1 MLWFLS
7 LIWLRNHRAL
17 AQIAMSPSAS
27 LRKNGYSRSNSYT
40 KAGAAIK
47 PVDDD
52 EELEYSTPEEYFSS
66 EEDEEEE
73 DYGTTPSS
81 SSSSSSSSAAKKD
94 HPVAVLRK
102 VPIVTSPCKLDRQAG
117 SGKDD
122 NRSKTGVHV
131 SLFDL
136 FKGFLPGSDLTKFQ
150 LPPQFNLPKSQLQAY
165 GESVYCCDQ
174 DLLGMCAAAASP
186 LDRFLAVIR
195 WHISTTRPA
204 PFGRAPYNP
213 ILGET
218 HHVSAGDLNVLCEQV
233 SHHPP
238 VSALYATSESKKLQL
253 LWWHQAVPRFCG
265 NGVEAT
271 ILGQRHLNLLEHE
284 EIYETS
290 SPKLHICFFP
300 IAGNEWVGNTTVRC
314 IKSGLE
320 ASVSFKGKGFFALH
334 GSSNKVSGKI
344 WDISTKRILYE
355 LNGSWDQVV
364 TLKNKASGEISTLYD
379 AQATIVDIHSP
390 IIENLEVCS
399 NLLA

>member
-1 MLWFLS
+1 
-7 LIWLRNHRAL
+7 
-17 AQIAMSPSAS
+17 MSPSAS

-40 KAGAAIK
+40 KAGAAIN
-47 PVDDD
+47 PVGDD
-52 EELEYSTPEEYFSS
+52 EELEYATPEEYFSS
-66 EEDEEEE
+66 EEEEEE
-73 DYGTTPSS
+73 EEEYGTTPSS
-81 SSSSSSSSAAKKD
+81 SPSSSSSAAKKD

-122 NRSKTGVHV
+122 SRSKTGIHV

-233 SHHPP
+233 G
-238 VSALYATSESKKLQL
+238 TSL
-253 LWWHQAVPRFCG
+253 LSSIYSSF
-265 NGVEAT
+265 
-271 ILGQRHLNLLEHE
+271 LE
-284 EIYETS
+284 
-290 SPKLHICFFP
+290 
-300 IAGNEWVGNTTVRC
+300 NTCAHSRQVL
-314 IKSGLE
+314 SGLSSIPPY
-320 ASVSFKGKGFFALH
+320 SVCDFGSFFLF
-334 GSSNKVSGKI
+334 
-344 WDISTKRILYE
+344 
-355 LNGSWDQVV
+355 VV
-364 TLKNKASGEISTLYD
+364 CMTFLI
-379 AQATIVDIHSP
+379 
-390 IIENLEVCS
+390 
-399 NLLA
+399 

>member
-7 LIWLRNHRAL
+7 LIWLRIRRAL
-17 AQIAMSPSAS
+17 AQNAMSPSAS
-27 LRKNGYSRSNSYT
+27 LRKNGNSRSNSYT
-40 KAGAAIK
+40 KAGAAIN

-66 EEDEEEE
+66 EEEEEE
-73 DYGTTPSS
+73 EEYGTTPSS

-122 NRSKTGVHV
+122 NRSKTGIHV

-136 FKGFLPGSDLTKFQ
+136 FKGLCPGSDLTKFQ

-233 SHHPP
+233 G
-238 VSALYATSESKKLQL
+238 TSL
-253 LWWHQAVPRFCG
+253 LSSIYSSFLEKTCAHS
-265 NGVEAT
+265 
-271 ILGQRHLNLLEHE
+271 RHVL
-284 EIYETS
+284 
-290 SPKLHICFFP
+290 
-300 IAGNEWVGNTTVRC
+300 
-314 IKSGLE
+314 SGLSSIPPY
-320 ASVSFKGKGFFALH
+320 SVCDFGSFFLF
-334 GSSNKVSGKI
+334 
-344 WDISTKRILYE
+344 
-355 LNGSWDQVV
+355 VV
-364 TLKNKASGEISTLYD
+364 CMTFLI
-379 AQATIVDIHSP
+379 
-390 IIENLEVCS
+390 
-399 NLLA
+399 

>member
-17 AQIAMSPSAS
+17 AQNAMSPSAS
-27 LRKNGYSRSNSYT
+27 LRKSGYSRSNSST
-40 KAGAAIK
+40 KAGAAIN

-66 EEDEEEE
+66 EEEEEE
-73 DYGTTPSS
+73 EEYGTTPSS
-81 SSSSSSSSAAKKD
+81 SSSPAAKKD

-122 NRSKTGVHV
+122 NRSKTGIHV

-136 FKGFLPGSDLTKFQ
+136 FKGFCPGSDLTKFQ

-233 SHHPP
+233 G
-238 VSALYATSESKKLQL
+238 TFL
-253 LWWHQAVPRFCG
+253 LSSIYSSFLEKTCAHS
-265 NGVEAT
+265 
-271 ILGQRHLNLLEHE
+271 RHVL
-284 EIYETS
+284 
-290 SPKLHICFFP
+290 
-300 IAGNEWVGNTTVRC
+300 
-314 IKSGLE
+314 SGLSSIPPY
-320 ASVSFKGKGFFALH
+320 SVCDFGSFSLF
-334 GSSNKVSGKI
+334 
-344 WDISTKRILYE
+344 
-355 LNGSWDQVV
+355 VV
-364 TLKNKASGEISTLYD
+364 CMTFLI
-379 AQATIVDIHSP
+379 
-390 IIENLEVCS
+390 
-399 NLLA
+399 